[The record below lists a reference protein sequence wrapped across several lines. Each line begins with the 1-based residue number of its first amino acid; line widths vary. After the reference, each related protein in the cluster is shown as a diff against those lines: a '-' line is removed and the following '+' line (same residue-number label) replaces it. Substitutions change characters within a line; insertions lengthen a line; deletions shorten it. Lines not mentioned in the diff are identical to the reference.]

1 MSGEKRIIHANI
13 VACDEGLSHHA
24 FVMCAERLLN
34 LNSRGPMDVRQV
46 GATCSQRETEMAV
59 RRDLLLRFLLLYG
72 MLYCSFGFSL
82 PFLPEFLTAR
92 GIGAEWLGLL
102 LGVGTALRMLSAPLA
117 GRLADVFA
125 AFRLELAL
133 FSIAAAV
140 VSVLYLPAHT
150 FWFLALVNL
159 TQAAMLAPL
168 APLADALALSWSRS
182 TIRGNSA
189 GFEYGWV
196 RGLGSAAFI
205 AGVLVAGQSAGTWG
219 LPSVFW
225 LTAAGLFATA
235 VSTRFVPDLA
245 GGPSSTARTTTV
257 IGGDWLIL
265 LREPTFVR
273 MVLAAALVIGSHAMH
288 DAFAIIRW
296 RDAGISSAVS
306 SVLWSESVAA
316 EVLVFV
322 LFGPWLLSRLGR
334 SGALTLAAA
343 AAVVRW
349 GIMAQTA
356 DVTAMAFI
364 EPLHGLTFALF
375 HLGCMRI
382 IADTVPSSLAGM
394 AQAFYGTVG
403 IGGATALSTILA
415 GWLFARWG
423 AAGFWGMASLCF
435 LALPIIWSLHL
446 ALSQDFSRS
455 KRGPHQTDRIRPHP
469 ARKCSALR
477 NSKS

>member
-1 MSGEKRIIHANI
+1 MG
-13 VACDEGLSHHA
+13 V
-24 FVMCAERLLN
+24 
-34 LNSRGPMDVRQV
+34 Q
-46 GATCSQRETEMAV
+46 
-59 RRDLLLRFLLLYG
+59 RDLLLRFLILYG
-72 MLYCSFGFSL
+72 MLYCSFGFSS

-133 FSIAAAV
+133 FSIAAALA
-140 VSVLYLPAHT
+140 SVLYLPAHN
-150 FWFLALVNL
+150 FWLLALVNL

-182 TIRGNSA
+182 TSRGNTGA
-189 GFEYGWV
+189 FEYGWV
-196 RGLGSAAFI
+196 RGVGSAAFI
-205 AGVLVAGQSAGTWG
+205 AGVLLAGQSAGAWG
-219 LPSVFW
+219 LSSVFG

-235 VSTRFVPDLA
+235 LSIRFVPDLA
-245 GGPSSTARTTTV
+245 GRPTTARKRKV
-257 IGGDWLIL
+257 IEGDWLIL
-265 LREPTFVR
+265 LREPAFVR
-273 MVLAAALVIGSHAMH
+273 MVLAAALVLGSHAMH

-306 SVLWSESVAA
+306 SMLWSESVAA

-322 LFGPWLLSRLGR
+322 LLGPWLLSLLGR
-334 SGALTLAAA
+334 TGALALAAGA
-343 AAVVRW
+343 ALVRW
-349 GIMAQTA
+349 GVMAQTA
-356 DVTAMAFI
+356 DVTAVALV

-375 HLGCMRI
+375 QLGCMRI

-403 IGGATALSTILA
+403 IGGATALSTILS

-423 AAGFWGMASLCF
+423 PAGFWGMAFLCC
-435 LALPIIWSLHL
+435 LALPIILSLHI
-446 ALSQDFSRS
+446 ALSQDLSRS
-455 KRGPHQTDRIRPHP
+455 TSRYP
-469 ARKCSALR
+469 
-477 NSKS
+477 

>member
-1 MSGEKRIIHANI
+1 M
-13 VACDEGLSHHA
+13 
-24 FVMCAERLLN
+24 
-34 LNSRGPMDVRQV
+34 
-46 GATCSQRETEMAV
+46 QRVETEMGDQ
-59 RRDLLLRFLLLYG
+59 RDLLLRFLILYG
-72 MLYCSFGFSL
+72 MLYCSFGFSS

-102 LGVGTALRMLSAPLA
+102 LGIGTALRMLSAPLA

-140 VSVLYLPAHT
+140 ASVLYLPAYN
-150 FWFLALVNL
+150 FWLLASVNL

-182 TIRGNSA
+182 TTRNTGA
-189 GFEYGWV
+189 FEYGWV
-196 RGLGSAAFI
+196 RGVGSAAFI
-205 AGVLVAGQSAGTWG
+205 AGVLVAGQSAGAWG
-219 LPSVFW
+219 LSSVLW

-235 VSTRFVPDLA
+235 LSTRFVPDLA
-245 GGPSSTARTTTV
+245 GGPNSTVRTRKV
-257 IGGDWLIL
+257 IEGDWLIL
-265 LREPTFVR
+265 LRKPVFVR

-306 SVLWSESVAA
+306 SILWSESVGA

-322 LFGPWLLSRLGR
+322 LLGPWLLSLLGR
-334 SGALTLAAA
+334 SGALTLAAG

-349 GIMAQTA
+349 GVMAQTA
-356 DVTAMAFI
+356 DITTLAII

-382 IADTVPSSLAGM
+382 IADTVPRSLAGM
-394 AQAFYGTVG
+394 AQAVYGTIG
-403 IGGATALSTILA
+403 IGGATALSSILS

-423 AAGFWGMASLCF
+423 PAGFWGMALLCCAAF
-435 LALPIIWSLHL
+435 PIIWSLHT
-446 ALSQDFSRS
+446 ALSQDLSRS
-455 KRGPHQTDRIRPHP
+455 TSM
-469 ARKCSALR
+469 ARSADHVE
-477 NSKS
+477 